1 MAARITM
8 TNIHTSTFSCART
21 SRRPSP
27 LLASVQRTAA
37 PRLAA
42 APNSLTLKLS
52 SAEAPKPSPLSLPTM
67 WRDIQGADDWEELLE
82 PLHPL
87 LRREIV
93 RYGELVSACY
103 KAFDLDPSSKRY
115 LNCKYGKTAM
125 LREVGM
131 ASAGYRITKYI
142 YANPDIAIPTQSE
155 ACPSR
160 WIGYVAVATD
170 EAVARLG
177 RRDVLVSFRGT
188 VTSAEWMANL
198 MSSLT
203 PARLDPHNPDRTS
216 SCRQQLLSEI
226 SKLLSLYRNEE
237 TSITLAGHSMGS
249 SLAVLLG
256 YDIAEL
262 GLNRSSSGQETP
274 VTVYSYGGPRV
285 GNPAFKSRCEELR
298 VKVLRVVNVND
309 PVTKM
314 PGVLLNEN
322 LFKVLWGKLGLPW
335 SCSCYAHVGVELSL
349 DFFKMMNPACVHD
362 LDAYIGWL
370 KSANAHKDI
379 IESDL
384 FGKFRQF
391 FLSQS
396 QRFESSGPDLVQSPR
411 AKA

>member
-188 VTSAEWMANL
+188 PGSTLTTPTGRQGRVRLPPLYTSDD
-198 MSSLT
+198 SSS
-203 PARLDPHNPDRTS
+203 RFGS
-216 SCRQQLLSEI
+216 GSCRQQLLSEI

-396 QRFESSGPDLVQSPR
+396 QRFEF
-411 AKA
+411 K